1 MKDKVIGVVGAGL
14 MGVGIATR
22 FAQHGYASAIYDV
35 SAERV
40 DATLGVAAA
49 ILDELLGAGR
59 ITADAR
65 ASALRLLQP
74 THDLSDLASARFVI
88 EAVPENLEIK
98 HATYRELEALIADDA
113 IIGSNTSGFPPDLLA
128 PHLKHPERFLV
139 THFWNAPHTIPL
151 VEIVPGTATEATL
164 AHKVAALLSAI
175 GAKPVVLEKAIP
187 GFIGNRLQYAVLR
200 EAMAIVQSGAA
211 SVEVVDE
218 VMKASLGRR
227 YGLMGPFEIA
237 DLGGLDTFLSI
248 SEHLMPEL
256 AHDQD
261 CLDVL
266 RAQVS
271 QGRTGIRSGAG
282 FYQWDDARRAHL
294 KDIRRH
300 QLRGETIA
308 DEE

>member
-1 MKDKVIGVVGAGL
+1 MKDKAIGVVGAGL

-22 FAQHGYASAIYDV
+22 FAQHGYATAIYDV
-35 SAERV
+35 SPERV
-40 DATLGVAAA
+40 AAVLGIASA
-49 ILDELLGAGR
+49 ILDELQAAGQ
-59 ITADAR
+59 ISADAL
-65 ASALRLLQP
+65 ASTLRLLQP
-74 THDLSDLASARFVI
+74 TDDLADLRHARLVI

-98 HATYRELEALIADDA
+98 HATYRELEALLADDA
-113 IIGSNTSGFPPDLLA
+113 IIGSNTSGYLPDLLSRD
-128 PHLKHPERFLV
+128 LKHPQRFLV

-151 VEIVPGTATEATL
+151 VEIVPGRATDPQLPQAVASLL
-164 AHKVAALLSAI
+164 AAI
-175 GAKPVVLEKAIP
+175 GAKPVVLTKAIP

-237 DLGGLDTFLSI
+237 DLGGLDTFLAI

-256 AHDQD
+256 SDDQD
-261 CLDVL
+261 CLEVL
-266 RAQVS
+266 RAQVQ
-271 QGRTGIRSGAG
+271 QGRTGIRTGEG

-294 KDIRRH
+294 KEIRRQ
-300 QLRGETIA
+300 QLRGVTIA
-308 DEE
+308 DPQ